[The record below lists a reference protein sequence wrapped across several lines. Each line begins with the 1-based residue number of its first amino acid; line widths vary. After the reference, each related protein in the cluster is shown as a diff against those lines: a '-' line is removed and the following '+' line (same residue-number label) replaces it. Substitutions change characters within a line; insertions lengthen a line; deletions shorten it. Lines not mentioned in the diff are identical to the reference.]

1 MRISNTHRVMKMLA
15 LCILMLMPLTSQA
28 QTANV
33 KIGYLSYEQALRTM
47 PEYAIAQKTLESLT
61 AKYDAEAMRVK
72 NEFNQKYEE
81 FLEGQ
86 NDFPKTILQKRQ
98 TELQELLEKN
108 IAFKEESRRLLKA
121 AEKDILA
128 PLKEKLAGILSNI
141 AKEKGLAVIV
151 NTDGNACPF
160 IDPQLSED
168 INQAVAD
175 ALK

>member
-1 MRISNTHRVMKMLA
+1 MLA
-15 LCILMLMPLTSQA
+15 LCILMLLPLTAQA

-47 PEYAIAQKTLESLT
+47 PEYAIAQNTLESLT

-108 IAFKEESRRLLKA
+108 IAFKEESLRLLKA

-160 IDPQLSED
+160 IDPRLSED

>member
-1 MRISNTHRVMKMLA
+1 MKMLA

-98 TELQELLEKN
+98 TELQELWQV
-108 IAFKEESRRLLKA
+108 S
-121 AEKDILA
+121 
-128 PLKEKLAGILSNI
+128 
-141 AKEKGLAVIV
+141 
-151 NTDGNACPF
+151 
-160 IDPQLSED
+160 
-168 INQAVAD
+168 
-175 ALK
+175 

>member
-1 MRISNTHRVMKMLA
+1 MLA

-128 PLKEKLAGILSNI
+128 PLKEMSNI